1 LKPQETWWERLPK
14 LLKYYE
20 NDAQLRDILITGGD
34 ALMSSDKSLKRI
46 LDEVYRMA
54 KEKRT
59 QNRER
64 PDHEKLAPM
73 QRVRLGSR
81 LPVYLP
87 QRITNGLIEVLSG
100 FREKAK
106 KIGFKQFIIQTHFES
121 AMEVTP
127 EVVEGIKKLTS
138 AGWLVTNQQVFTAA
152 ASRRGHTAKLR
163 KVLNDIGVLTYYTF
177 TVKGYKENSFNFA
190 NNARAMQEQIEEK
203 FIGTIPDEYQP
214 LIQSFPESAEG
225 MVEHI
230 DSLRHVID
238 VPFLATDRNVMNLPG
253 VGKSLTY
260 RTIGIT
266 HDGRRIL
273 EFDHDHTRT
282 HSPIIDKMGKVTVI
296 ESRSIGNYLSR
307 LKEMNENLKD
317 YEDVWGYSI
326 GETEA
331 RSPVFTYPDPGV
343 AVTDKMTN
351 LEI

>member
-1 LKPQETWWERLPK
+1 MT
-14 LLKYYE
+14 YYE
-20 NDAQLRDILITGGD
+20 EDAQLRDILITGGD

-46 LDEVYRMA
+46 LGEVYDMA
-54 KEKRT
+54 KRKVEANK
-59 QNRER
+59 NRSEG
-64 PDHEKLAPM
+64 DKLAPM
-73 QRVRLGSR
+73 QRIRLGSR

-87 QRITNGLIEVLSG
+87 QRITDNLVKVLAE
-100 FREKAK
+100 FRKKAK
-106 KIGFKQFIIQTHFES
+106 KIGFKQFVIQTHFES

-127 EVVEGIKKLTS
+127 EAAAGIKKLTS
-138 AGWLVTNQQVFTAA
+138 AGWLVTNQLVFTAA

-177 TVKGYKENSFNFA
+177 TVKGFRENSFTFA
-190 NNARAMQEQIEEK
+190 NNSRAMQEQIEEK
-203 FIGTIPDEYQP
+203 FIGTIPDEYQE
-214 LIQSFPESAEG
+214 LIQTFPETADG

-253 VGKSLTY
+253 VGKSLTF

-282 HSPIIDKMGKVTVI
+282 HSPIIDKMGKVIVI
-296 ESRSIGNYLSR
+296 ESRSISNYLSR
-307 LKEMNENLKD
+307 LRQMNENLKE

-326 GETEA
+326 GETEN
-331 RSPVFTYPDPGV
+331 RSPVFTYPNPGIKI
-343 AVTDKMTN
+343 TEKMTN